1 MKNLLSVNLFNSLYI
16 IADATAYTNFRVFNL
31 MYDHLLSHIKD
42 SVMKDLRMVRE
53 LPRTAITDAL
63 RAEIYNEES

>member
-1 MKNLLSVNLFNSLYI
+1 MKNLLSVNLFNTF
-16 IADATAYTNFRVFNL
+16 ATSFGDFLVFNL

-53 LPRTAITDAL
+53 LPRTVITDAL
-63 RAEIYNEES
+63 RAEIYNAES

>member
-1 MKNLLSVNLFNSLYI
+1 MKNLLSDYLYG
-16 IADATAYTNFRVFNL
+16 DANCRNFRIFNW

-53 LPRTAITDAL
+53 LPRAVITDAL